1 MTEQAIA
8 TRPLIEMEQIIETA
22 ARQVIRDLEARGEY
36 TCFEY
41 AGVCTGYYSKA
52 PEVSVWLQR
61 FFGAYFPTSAE
72 LSVNATLYNTRDV
85 VLFAILQMIV
95 ERQSSLA
102 KNAYVDIPLTDTLTL
117 IYKQATKVTPVED
130 VYYLLF
136 KEERKIVLVTTGN
149 LEVVQEESMQ
159 TLRALMK
166 WLLIE
171 QGWLP
176 MHAACAAKHG
186 RVICISGGKAAGKT
200 STLLNLMAKNGCDLV
215 AIDKF
220 LMHDAGTH
228 VEVCG
233 VPGKC
238 GIRVGSA
245 IGHPQMLS
253 WLTEQ
258 ARPFFPHIG
267 VEEVQRIAA
276 TNTPEQLSK
285 RKEKISL
292 LASELTDLF
301 ATSITPLARLGL
313 FLFPVFDLS
322 IEQSQLLPYDRER
335 AMDALMESYAG
346 LLSKGE
352 DFLLHFFDLS
362 DEILKKRLAAL
373 LSKHLPPV
381 PVYALHQNHQTNDHS
396 AQLLAELVAQWG
408 DCGIRTCLTGEEAVA
423 ETNLQKRLSSS

>member
-1 MTEQAIA
+1 VTEQAIA
-8 TRPLIEMEQIIETA
+8 TRQLIEIEQVIETA
-22 ARQVIRDLEARGEY
+22 VRQVVRDLEAQGNY

-41 AGVCTGYYSKA
+41 AGVRTGYYNEV
-52 PEVSVWLQR
+52 PEASVWLQR
-61 FFGAYFPTSAE
+61 FFGAYFSTSAR
-72 LSVNATLYNTRDV
+72 LSVNATLYSTGDA

-102 KNAYVDIPLTDTLTL
+102 KNAYVDISLTDTLAL

-136 KEERKIVLVTTGN
+136 KKERKIVLVTTGN
-149 LEVVQEESMQ
+149 LEVEQEESMQ

-171 QGWLP
+171 KGWLP

-186 RVICISGGKAAGKT
+186 RVICISGCKAVGKT
-200 STLLNLMAKNGCDLV
+200 STLLNLMAKNGCNLV

-245 IGHPQMLS
+245 IGHPQMLN
-253 WLTEQ
+253 WLAEQ
-258 ARPFFPHIG
+258 SAPFFPHMSL
-267 VEEVQRIAA
+267 EEVQHIAA

-313 FLFPVFDLS
+313 FLFPTFDLS
-322 IEQSQLLPYDRER
+322 IEQSRLLPYDRDL
-335 AMDALMESYAG
+335 AIKMVLESYASM
-346 LLSKGE
+346 LSKGE

-373 LSKHLPPV
+373 LSKYLPLV
-381 PVYALHQNHQTNDHS
+381 PVYELYQNHKTNDHS
-396 AQLLAELVAQWG
+396 ARLVAGLVAQW
-408 DCGIRTCLTGEEAVA
+408 A
-423 ETNLQKRLSSS
+423 ETIAV